1 MLLTFLGF
9 AMVAVIVYLL
19 LQEKMHP
26 AMVFILVPT
35 VAALLAGAGINEI
48 AAMVKMGVGKTLNL
62 AVLFIFS
69 IIFFGVMSDAG
80 MFDPLVNYLA
90 KKAGDNVVMVTV
102 ATTLIATVAHLDG
115 AFAATILITCPA
127 MLPLYRRLNMRPVV
141 MLVCM
146 GPAMAIMNLVP
157 WGGPT
162 ARVAAIT
169 GMDVNKLWTDLIPL
183 QGVGLVIALAFAVY
197 MGFVEKRRG
206 AGYRP
211 DAEVTAEGEQGDVGH
226 AHDPK
231 LKRPKLVLVNVVI
244 TLGVMGLL
252 CFSKLPAYYDFM
264 IGLALALLVNYPTAK
279 EQVARIKAHSV
290 NALSVPAVLL
300 TTGIF
305 LGVLVKTKMIDAMA
319 AALIA
324 IIPDFLGPY
333 LHIIMGVTS
342 VPVGMLLG
350 TDSYFFGLLPLAIN
364 VGQKF
369 GIDPINL
376 SYAMLIG
383 KNYGVLVTPHAATT
397 YLAIGMA
404 GGISLKEHLTFCTPR
419 FFVLSIFATIAAL
432 AMGVISF
439 VGH

>member
-1 MLLTFLGF
+1 MLLAMLGF

-26 AMVFILVPT
+26 ALVFIIVPV
-35 VAALLAGAGINEI
+35 VAAILAGAGIHELTPMI
-48 AAMVKMGVGKTLNL
+48 KKGVGTTMNL
-62 AVLFIFS
+62 AVMFIFS

-80 MFDPLVNYLA
+80 MFDPLVEFLA
-90 KKAGDNVVMVTV
+90 KKAGNNVVLVTV

-183 QGVGLVIALAFAVY
+183 QVVGIVIALVFAVY

-206 AGYRP
+206 AGYKP
-211 DAEVTAEGEQGDVGH
+211 DAEVAAEGEHGDAGH

-231 LKRPKLVLVNVVI
+231 LKRPKLVLINVVI

-252 CFSKLPAYYDFM
+252 CFSDLPAYFDFM

-279 EQVARIKAHSV
+279 EQGARIKAHSV

-305 LGVLVKTKMIDAMA
+305 LGVLTGTKMIDAMA
-319 AALIA
+319 ATLISMIPTALGSNI
-324 IIPDFLGPY
+324 
-333 LHIIMGVTS
+333 HILMAATS

-364 VGQKF
+364 VGKQF
-369 GIDPINL
+369 GIDPVNM

-419 FFVLSIFATIAAL
+419 FFVLSLFATAAAL
-432 AMGVISF
+432 VMGVIHF
-439 VGH
+439 G